1 MKKIIFLDSCAKQPF
16 ISNGLDGILRLF
28 LLFFI
33 FIFIPYVGQG
43 AVFESQGLGAR
54 AQGMGGSFVAVAE
67 DYSSIFWNPSGI
79 ALVNEKTLHSEYK
92 NLYGLG
98 LLRHITAGYL
108 QPNVGKGSVAFSWY
122 RLDTIGEASFLD
134 YSENTLVFSYATH
147 FFKPLYLGLNG
158 KYYRVHS
165 SIGAS
170 GMGLDVGLTY
180 VLKEP
185 WLVLGAGVQDINR
198 TVITWDSGVK
208 ERLPIQV
215 RAGVS
220 SRIFPD
226 TLLGAQVEWQDQT
239 RQTHRLGIEQ
249 GFFNRVMQI
258 RLGGVEREQE
268 LRFAWGLGLKYKSL
282 LLDFGWEREEKL
294 GDTLSYSL
302 TLKL

>member
-1 MKKIIFLDSCAKQPF
+1 MKKIIFL
-16 ISNGLDGILRLF
+16 L
-28 LLFFI
+28 FI
-33 FIFIPYVGQG
+33 FIFVPFLGQS
-43 AVFESQGLGAR
+43 AVFEPQGLGAR
-54 AQGMGGSFVAVAE
+54 AVGMGGSFVAVAE

-79 ALVNEKTLHSEYK
+79 ALVNEKIMHSEYK

-98 LLRHITAGYL
+98 LLRYITAGYL
-108 QPNVGKGSVAFSWY
+108 QPQVGKGTVAFSWY
-122 RLDTIGEASFLD
+122 RLDTMGEASFLD
-134 YSENTLVFSYATH
+134 YSENTLVFSYATNV
-147 FFKPLYLGLNG
+147 FKPLYLGLNG

-198 TVITWDSGVK
+198 TVITWDSGLK

-215 RAGVS
+215 RTGFS
-220 SRIFPD
+220 SRVFSN
-226 TLLGAQVEWQDQT
+226 TLLAGQIEWQDQT

-258 RLGGVEREQE
+258 RIGGVEREKE
-268 LRFAWGLGLKYKSL
+268 LRFSWGLGLKYKSL
-282 LLDFGWEREEKL
+282 LLDFGWEKEKKL